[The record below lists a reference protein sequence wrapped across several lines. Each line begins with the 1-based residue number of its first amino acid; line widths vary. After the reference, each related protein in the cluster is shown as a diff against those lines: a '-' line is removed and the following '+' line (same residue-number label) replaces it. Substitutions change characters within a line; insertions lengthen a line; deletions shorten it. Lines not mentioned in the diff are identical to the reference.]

1 MKEKKE
7 KAAAAVAEIKTKA
20 KTKTNSPKF
29 DYEGEEFLSYI
40 EEMARQGHCDAYI
53 AYSLKDKFDNKNLAP
68 QYFSKLKNEKGKDGK
83 RSKRGQLISEALS
96 RGRVNINAM
105 VRATYLQTALGQK
118 TVKSTTRQRIRTKDG
133 EMTDDELISTTEQEI
148 APNMQALAA
157 WLFNHDDEWRENIL
171 AHRREEADAVSAE
184 PETGPTEVNVA
195 ITYNQ
200 KSDIELQQKLSE
212 PSQK

>member
-1 MKEKKE
+1 MSEKKE
-7 KAAAAVAEIKTKA
+7 AKEKRAA
-20 KTKTNSPKF
+20 TNGPKF
-29 DYEGEEFLSYI
+29 DYESEEFLSYI

-53 AYSLKDKFDNKNLAP
+53 AYSLKDKYDGKNLTP
-68 QYFSKLKNEKGKDGK
+68 VRFSELKNEKGKDGK
-83 RSKRGQLISEALS
+83 RSKRGRLIFEALA
-96 RGRVNINAM
+96 RGRVDVNAAA
-105 VRATYLQTALGQK
+105 RATYLQMALGQRVVK
-118 TVKSTTRQRIRTKDG
+118 TTTKQRIRTKDG

-184 PETGPTEVNVA
+184 PETGPAEVNVA